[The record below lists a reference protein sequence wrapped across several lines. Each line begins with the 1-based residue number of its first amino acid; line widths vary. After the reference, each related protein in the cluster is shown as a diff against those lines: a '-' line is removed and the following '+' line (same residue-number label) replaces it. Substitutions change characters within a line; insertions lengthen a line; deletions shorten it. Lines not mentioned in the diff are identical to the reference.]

1 MNITEYQNYHETKTH
16 TSAEFPYNTYLC
28 SIPLDFKHV
37 PLHWHEEVE
46 LIVIKKGSGSVSV
59 NFRQETVTAGDIILI
74 LPGQL
79 HAIQQKPG
87 FAMEYENIIFKQE
100 ILVTDSRDLC
110 TQQFLLPFFHSDSP
124 YATFISQLYPGYTGL
139 SSCIIQIDN
148 LCRTKPRGYQLAVK
162 GWLFQ
167 FFYLLISSQNS
178 RDYVPLVRTKS
189 LEKLKT
195 VLKYVEDH
203 YGEPISIDDM
213 AALTYY
219 SKSHF
224 MKFFKTHMQTGF
236 TQYLNDYR
244 LSMAARLLTA
254 TESPVLEIAALTG
267 FDNLSY
273 FNRVFKRKYRVTPT
287 QYRKASAP

>member
-100 ILVTDSRDLC
+100 ILVTDSCDLC
-110 TQQFLLPFFHSDSP
+110 T
-124 YATFISQLYPGYTGL
+124 
-139 SSCIIQIDN
+139 
-148 LCRTKPRGYQLAVK
+148 
-162 GWLFQ
+162 
-167 FFYLLISSQNS
+167 
-178 RDYVPLVRTKS
+178 
-189 LEKLKT
+189 
-195 VLKYVEDH
+195 
-203 YGEPISIDDM
+203 
-213 AALTYY
+213 
-219 SKSHF
+219 
-224 MKFFKTHMQTGF
+224 
-236 TQYLNDYR
+236 
-244 LSMAARLLTA
+244 
-254 TESPVLEIAALTG
+254 
-267 FDNLSY
+267 
-273 FNRVFKRKYRVTPT
+273 
-287 QYRKASAP
+287 